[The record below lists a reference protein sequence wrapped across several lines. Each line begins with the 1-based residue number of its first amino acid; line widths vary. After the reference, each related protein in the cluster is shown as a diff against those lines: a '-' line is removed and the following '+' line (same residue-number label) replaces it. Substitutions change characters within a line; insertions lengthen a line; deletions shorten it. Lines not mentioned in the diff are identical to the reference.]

1 MPHSYNSTEIEKL
14 QAILENKLQ
23 LFKEHKKLKETKVD
37 TLLLPALS
45 PSRADQVKHCAD
57 DIALDDD
64 GHVVY
69 ASYCKHRLCPV
80 CVWRNAA
87 KKWHK
92 TYSIIAK
99 LEQSKTYVFALLT
112 LTIRNCAAKDLKDT
126 IDELMKAINRLN
138 ANDRFKARVKG
149 FIRSLEITYNPD
161 QKDGL
166 VYHPH
171 YHFILAL
178 DEDYMTN
185 ADKYLSAYDWRM
197 MWQKA
202 AKLDY
207 TAQIDIRLIQGDDL
221 CGAVAE
227 VSKYAV
233 KSADVFK
240 TAKTTADIA
249 PLLSAISGRRLYSLG
264 GVIKAAAKAAAKE
277 EKEQQPSREEYREK
291 SAAAH
296 WYKYE
301 KGTYRPRDS

>member
-1 MPHSYNSTEIEKL
+1 MSHSYNTTSANDL
-14 QAILENKLQ
+14 QEVLQNKLE
-23 LFKEHKKLKETKVD
+23 LFKEHKRLKETKVD
-37 TLLLPALS
+37 PLLLPALA
-45 PSRADQVKHCAD
+45 PSRADQVRHCAD
-57 DIALDDD
+57 DIALDDE

-80 CVWRNAA
+80 CVWRSAA

-92 TYSIIAK
+92 TYSIIAR
-99 LEQSKTYVFALLT
+99 LEQTKTYVFALLT
-112 LTIRNCAAKDLKDT
+112 LTIRNCRAEDLKTT
-126 IDELMKAINRLN
+126 IDELMQAINRLN
-138 ANDRFKARVKG
+138 SNNRFKSRVKG

-185 ADKYLSAYDWRM
+185 ADRYLSAYDWRM

-233 KSADVFK
+233 KAADVFK

-264 GVIKAAAKAAAKE
+264 GVIKAAAKAAARE
-277 EKEQQPSREEYREK
+277 EKEQQPSKEEYRER

-296 WYKYE
+296 WYRYE
-301 KGTYRPRDS
+301 EGTYKPRDS